1 MRRGS
6 ATLHLSPLHLA
17 LWTKPK
23 MNLRNINAAD
33 LEECAQLYAAVF
45 SAEPWS
51 EAWSPE
57 TALARLSHF
66 YRSAGFAGV
75 LAEQDGIIGF
85 ALGNSEP
92 FYFGTLFYLREMC
105 VHNAHQSQGVG
116 SKVYLTLEEQ
126 LKSSFIRGIYLAT
139 ERAIPA
145 AQFYLGK
152 GFGCSESMGF
162 YSKQLSHNQAKHSD
176 R

>member
-1 MRRGS
+1 
-6 ATLHLSPLHLA
+6 
-17 LWTKPK
+17 
-23 MNLRNINAAD
+23 MNLRKMNEAD
-33 LEECAQLYAAVF
+33 LDECARLYAAVF
-45 SAEPWS
+45 SVGPWN
-51 EAWSPE
+51 EAWDPE

-66 YRSAGFAGV
+66 YKSAGFVGV

-105 VHNAHQSQGVG
+105 VHNAYQSRGVG
-116 SKVYLTLEEQ
+116 SKVYLTLEAQ
-126 LKSSFIRGIYLAT
+126 LKSSFVRGIYLTT

-152 GFGCSESMGF
+152 GFDHSESMGF
-162 YSKQLSHNQAKHSD
+162 YSKQLNHSQAK
-176 R
+176 RGGR